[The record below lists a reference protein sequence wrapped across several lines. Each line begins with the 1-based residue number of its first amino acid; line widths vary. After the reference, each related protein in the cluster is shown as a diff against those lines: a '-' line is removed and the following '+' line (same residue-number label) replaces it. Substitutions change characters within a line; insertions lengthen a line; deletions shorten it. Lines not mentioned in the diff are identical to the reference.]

1 MILITSVDQWL
12 GHSVAS
18 HMMHQPHIRKQ
29 LRLTYQD
36 KSMCYN
42 FERQGAQM
50 VEIDYNN
57 ENSLANAVRGVQHIV
72 LAIGFEDQRVGFC
85 KKLIQRANKS
95 GVKSIIVVSHMGA
108 ISSSHQTLK
117 EFSEIEEEMFETD
130 MDYVILRP
138 DWINQNFHLWSSYIE
153 RYKALPMS
161 ISADVNLCPIDLEDV
176 CQIVDNLVLDN
187 GEIRSQLDAEHVGQV
202 YTLTGPKHVSGKD
215 LVNLLAK
222 TTGYDKLLYQQVRR
236 MDMSYYLNE
245 IGRDIWFDARVKR
258 ERTQIY
264 NDELANYNYKSRVFA
279 APNGTQVQTYLDYLD
294 YIQTN
299 QGSTYSPH
307 AEMLAKRPCKTVEQ
321 FFRDH
326 ANDFKPRV

>member
-18 HMMHQPHIRKQ
+18 HMMHQPQIRNQ

-50 VEIDYNN
+50 VAIDYNN
-57 ENSLANAVRGVQHIV
+57 ENSLAQAVRGIQHIV
-72 LAIGFEDQRVGFC
+72 LAIGFEDQRVDFC
-85 KKLIQRANKS
+85 KKLIQRASKS

-117 EFSEIEEEMFETD
+117 EFSEIEEEMFETA
-130 MDYVILRP
+130 MDYVILRYARRMRSCNNDDHTHTKTIDRP

-153 RYKALPMS
+153 RYKKLPMS
-161 ISADVNLCPIDLEDV
+161 ISAEVNLCPIDLEDV
-176 CQIVDNLVLDN
+176 CQIVDNLLLDD
-187 GEIRSQLDAEHVGQV
+187 GQIRSQLDAQHIGQV

-258 ERTQIY
+258 EKAQVY
-264 NDELANYNYKSRVFA
+264 NDELANYNYKSRVFG
-279 APNGTQVQTYLDYLD
+279 APNSK
-294 YIQTN
+294 TN
-299 QGSTYSPH
+299 VY
-307 AEMLAKRPCKTVEQ
+307 KQ
-321 FFRDH
+321 FM
-326 ANDFKPRV
+326 K

>member
-1 MILITSVDQWL
+1 
-12 GHSVAS
+12 
-18 HMMHQPHIRKQ
+18 MMHQPQIRNQ

-50 VEIDYNN
+50 VAIDYNN
-57 ENSLANAVRGVQHIV
+57 ENSLAQAVRGIQHIV
-72 LAIGFEDQRVGFC
+72 LAIGFEDQRVDFC
-85 KKLIQRANKS
+85 KKLIQRASKS

-117 EFSEIEEEMFETD
+117 EFSEIEEEMFETA

-153 RYKALPMS
+153 RYKKLPMS
-161 ISADVNLCPIDLEDV
+161 ISAEVNLCPIDLEDV
-176 CQIVDNLVLDN
+176 CQIVDNLLLDD
-187 GEIRSQLDAEHVGQV
+187 GQIRPQLDAQHIGQV

-258 ERTQIY
+258 EKAQVY
-264 NDELANYNYKSRVFA
+264 NDELANYNYKSRVFG
-279 APNGTQVQTYLDYLD
+279 APNSTQVQTYLDYLD

-307 AEMLAKRPCKTVEQ
+307 AEMLVKRPCKTVEQ
-321 FFRDH
+321 FFREH